1 VKVVF
6 LTSNYPPTI
15 CGVGDH
21 TYHLAHEMSKH
32 GVDVSVICSDNQNVV
47 QSDEITI
54 FPIVSN
60 CSALGTEGVDSIFQ
74 LVKKIQPDWFI
85 VQYVPHAYH
94 PKGLPL
100 KLVSLYQ
107 YISKLN
113 ISILT
118 IFHEVKI
125 RPERAFKT
133 QIMSFLQGKIAY
145 KLANLSE
152 KIATSIDFYDNNLKN
167 VPLSKKAIIP
177 IASNI
182 LPFKVTDLVKEN
194 LKNQYQIKKGTKVIC
209 TFGNRDISSFLPVF
223 DLLVKDYPNLKW
235 LLCGKNSTP
244 SVILTS
250 RSYIQYAGEMAAEQ
264 IYQHLSLADVFFMP
278 DLVSPEGEG
287 GTCNKSGSLACA
299 LSLGIP
305 VVGAKGDMNN
315 QLLIDGENILLT
327 EIRDSQAIYKSLKSC
342 LDSAELSAKLGK
354 NAQQFHEK
362 SLTWAVSA
370 EQFFKLMQVN
380 IPNPCHRSKAVE
392 RIEI

>member
-1 VKVVF
+1 MKVVF

-21 TYHLAHEMSKH
+21 TRHLAHEMSKH
-32 GVDVSVICSDNQNVV
+32 GVEVSVICSDNQNAGNLDNIEVFPVV
-47 QSDEITI
+47 K
-54 FPIVSN
+54 N
-60 CSALGTEGVDSIFQ
+60 CSALDTEGVRSVLQ

-100 KLVSLYQ
+100 KLVKLYND
-107 YISKLN
+107 ISKLN
-113 ISILT
+113 IPILT

-145 KLANLSE
+145 KIANLSG
-152 KIATSIDFYDNNLKN
+152 KIATSIDFYSNNLKDI
-167 VPLSKKAIIP
+167 PLSKKAIIP

-182 LPFKVTDLVKEN
+182 LPIEVDNAVREN
-194 LKNQYQIKKGTKVIC
+194 LKKQNKITKETKVVC
-209 TFGNRDISSFLPVF
+209 TFGNRDITSFLPVF
-223 DLLVKDYPNLKW
+223 DALVKDYPNLKW
-235 LLCGKNSTP
+235 LLCGKNST
-244 SVILTS
+244 SSTVLNS
-250 RSYIQYAGEMAAEQ
+250 RSYIQYAGEMTAEQ
-264 IYQHLSLADVFFMP
+264 IYKHLSLGDVFFMP
-278 DLVSPEGEG
+278 DLVSEEGEG

-327 EIRDSQAIYKSLKSC
+327 DMRNSQAIYQSLKSC
-342 LDSAELSAKLGK
+342 LDSAELSTELGK

-362 SLTWAVSA
+362 SLTWAVST
-370 EQFFKLMQVN
+370 EQFFKLMGVDSVLQQ
-380 IPNPCHRSKAVE
+380 KVE
-392 RIEI
+392 VLEKY